1 MSTPP
6 DCATD
11 RSIEVTSHE
20 TAAEFAQVVLD
31 VVDGWYV
38 RSVQTVEQ
46 VEMVLLQ
53 RTIFFFK
60 KKNSLTMV
68 QIRYIHVCLP
78 YFQWKRDLFTN

>member
-11 RSIEVTSHE
+11 RSIEATSHE
-20 TAAEFAQVVLD
+20 TAAKFAQVVLD

-53 RTIFFFK
+53 RTIFFF
-60 KKNSLTMV
+60 
-68 QIRYIHVCLP
+68 
-78 YFQWKRDLFTN
+78 